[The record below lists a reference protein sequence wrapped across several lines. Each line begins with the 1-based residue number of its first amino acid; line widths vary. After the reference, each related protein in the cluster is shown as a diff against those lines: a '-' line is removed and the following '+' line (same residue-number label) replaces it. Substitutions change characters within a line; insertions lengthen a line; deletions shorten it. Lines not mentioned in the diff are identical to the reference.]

1 MKFFKIAIK
10 AGFLSLCLL
19 SLAPAAS
26 ADSSGQTYLHGKI
39 VSVAADSQSSP
50 SDPME
55 VLLTTGP
62 HKGLVVEANATGLNS
77 YSDITLPQYHVGD
90 SVILALSQD
99 VSGPPVYSV
108 IDQYRLPM
116 AAVLLAVMIL
126 LAVVMAG
133 WRGIG
138 SVVGLTVSIAIIGGF
153 IIPQIL
159 NGNNPYEITVV
170 GSFMIATCTIFFAHG
185 PSKRTLLALIST
197 CITLI
202 VATGL
207 STVAITLT
215 HLNGI
220 ASEDISYLHQLQ
232 PALNL
237 QGLLFGGVIIAVLG
251 VLDDITVG
259 QSAVVDELRKAN
271 DQLHWRQL
279 YAISMS
285 VGREHIASLINTLV
299 LAYLGTSMVFVFY
312 IAAAQ
317 NLPLWLTLNSELVM
331 EEIVRS
337 LVGSIALILAVPI
350 ATLIAAVFLTS
361 NHAQKLS

>member
-1 MKFFKIAIK
+1 MKSLKLATKVALI
-10 AGFLSLCLL
+10 SLCLL
-19 SLAPAAS
+19 ALAPAAS
-26 ADSSGQTYLHGKI
+26 ADSSGQTYVQGKI
-39 VSVAADSQSSP
+39 VSVPVDSQSAP
-50 SDPME
+50 SGAMT
-55 VLLTTGP
+55 VLLTSGE
-62 HKGLVVEANATGLNS
+62 HKGLVVAASATGLNS

-90 SVILALSQD
+90 SVIIALSQNA
-99 VSGPPVYSV
+99 SGPPIYSV

-116 AAVLLAVMIL
+116 AAVLLGVMVL
-126 LAVVMAG
+126 LAILMAG

-138 SVVGLTVSIAIIGGF
+138 SVVGLIVSIAIIGGF

-159 NGNNPYEITVV
+159 NGNNPYAITVV

-185 PSKRTLLALIST
+185 PNKRTLLALIST

-207 STVAITLT
+207 STAAVSFT

-232 PALNL
+232 PALNI
-237 QGLLFGGVIIAVLG
+237 QGLLFGGIIIAVLG

-271 DQLHWRQL
+271 AKLQWKQL
-279 YAISMS
+279 YVRSMS

-350 ATLIAAVFLTS
+350 ATLIASIFLTS
-361 NHAQKLS
+361 NRSHKPS